1 MNAFAGQFEQIL
13 IEAMVGLFVM
23 SLVAMLNLFSFT
35 EIALG
40 YRRHLRRRHF
50 QSRYLEMVR
59 FIAHVMLLVFAQF
72 LSLTIWAV
80 ALIQFNFVDDWMTA
94 IMLTASFFTS
104 VGNFTVNLPVAWRLI
119 PSAIAFTG
127 MFSFAWATAWTL
139 SMARDFSEALEQHKE
154 L

>member
-1 MNAFAGQFEQIL
+1 MDAFAGQFEQVL
-13 IEAMVGLFVM
+13 IEALVGLLVM

-35 EIALG
+35 EIALI
-40 YRRHLRRRHF
+40 YRRQLRRRRF
-50 QSRYLEMVR
+50 ESRYLEMMR
-59 FIAHVMLLVFAQF
+59 FVAHVMLLVFAQF
-72 LSLTIWAV
+72 LSLTIWDV

-104 VGNFTVNLPVAWRLI
+104 VGNFTVNLPIAWRLI

-127 MFSFAWATAWTL
+127 MFSFARATAWTL
-139 SMARDFSEALEQHKE
+139 SMARDFSDALEKHKE